1 MKVKKNRFK
10 LEIPQA
16 KTGVQVDYGLYNET
30 AAFADGANMSKPS
43 LELSRYLTAVPRD
56 QANLEAEGGET
67 VYGDING
74 DGIPEHK
81 IVKGPRHSNGGV
93 PLNLP
98 EDSFVFSD
106 TRGMKIKDPALLQNF
121 GKTNKKSYTPAD
133 LANNSVCFAN
143 CMADSVDSPV
153 IFVN

>member
-98 EDSFVFSD
+98 EDS
-106 TRGMKIKDPALLQNF
+106 LYL
-121 GKTNKKSYTPAD
+121 
-133 LANNSVCFAN
+133 
-143 CMADSVDSPV
+143 V
-153 IFVN
+153 IQEG